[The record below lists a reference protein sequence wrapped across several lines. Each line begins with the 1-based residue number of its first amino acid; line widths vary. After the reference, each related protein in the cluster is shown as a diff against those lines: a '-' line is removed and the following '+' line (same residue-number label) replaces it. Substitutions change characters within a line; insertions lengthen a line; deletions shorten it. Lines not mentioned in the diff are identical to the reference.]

1 LEPRETSLG
10 PPYSTPV
17 FTNMLSMAVR
27 WLSLLLLVGGASAGF
42 KIEAMQHDIQQIT
55 EKNFDGIIG
64 KFRDFSATALWFF
77 KDDNAED
84 KTFLEEYNKVAKEL
98 KGMAKV
104 CAINCNDWPKFCT
117 KNNVKTTPSI
127 MMYPINPFPSFMY
140 EGKMEVKAISAKL
153 SKMIPDQSTR
163 ITKDNVDAWLT
174 SDASKPK
181 VIVFSNKKT
190 PPTMLK
196 ALSSDTVFRRGVKF
210 GFATEDDADVCGK
223 FKVKKFPSIVM
234 QRKVG
239 TEFKKET
246 YAGDINFHAIKEWV
260 NPYVESGMG
269 DKVGTGAGAATETNI
284 EDDQPW
290 LSQEIPEMTAKSSP
304 SICFKGEGLCVIYLK
319 DGAAEQKDID
329 MLTGLSKKF
338 TSQLSD
344 RGAKMKFMWM
354 NLGLETAFKE
364 LFAPTQMPS
373 AVVFNPHK
381 RLRFT
386 KLDHGEDNEIKGDEA
401 GLAKLVDKVLGGD
414 ARFTP
419 VPGQKLPGW
428 AVREVKAKDGKKEL

>member
-1 LEPRETSLG
+1 
-10 PPYSTPV
+10 
-17 FTNMLSMAVR
+17 MAVR
-27 WLSLLLLVGGASAGF
+27 WLSLLLLVGVASAGF
-42 KIEAMQHDIQQIT
+42 KIEAMQHDIQQLT

-64 KFRDFSATALWFF
+64 KFRDFSAASLWFF
-77 KDDNAED
+77 KDDNAAD
-84 KTFLEEYNKVAKEL
+84 KTFLDEYNKVAKEL

-104 CAINCNDWPKFCT
+104 TAINCNDWPKFCT
-117 KNNVKTTPSI
+117 KNNVKTTPSV
-127 MMYPINPFPSFMY
+127 MLYPINPFPAFLF

-163 ITKDNVDAWLT
+163 VTKDTVDAWLS

-190 PPTMLK
+190 PPTILK

-210 GFATEDDADVCGK
+210 GFVTEDDADVCAK
-223 FKVKKFPSIVM
+223 FKVKKFPSVVM

-239 TEFKKET
+239 AEFKKET
-246 YAGDINFHAIKEWV
+246 YTGDINFHALKEWV

-269 DKVGTGAGAATETNI
+269 DKVGTGAASETETNI

-319 DGAAEQKDID
+319 DGAADQKDID
-329 MLTGLSKKF
+329 MLTSLSKKF
-338 TSQLSD
+338 TSQVEG

-354 NLGLETAFKE
+354 NLALEAAFKE

-386 KLDHGEDNEIKGDEA
+386 KLDHGEENEIKGDEA

-428 AVREVKAKDGKKEL
+428 AVREAKAKDGKKEL